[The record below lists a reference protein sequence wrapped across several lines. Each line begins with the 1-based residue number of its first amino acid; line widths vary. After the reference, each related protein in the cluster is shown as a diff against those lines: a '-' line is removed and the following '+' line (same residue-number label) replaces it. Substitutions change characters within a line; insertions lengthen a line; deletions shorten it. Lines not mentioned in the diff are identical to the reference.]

1 MGDFYN
7 RGGGALTTTI
17 VTTDDLEVDSGTL
30 SIDADNNRVGVGTTA
45 PGTQLQLEG
54 SAPYIT
60 LKNDTSENSDG
71 GCEVKIIG
79 EDHTDVALG
88 QIEISHSGSSDD
100 TKGKMI
106 LSTHTGSSLT
116 AALTISDTQAATF
129 VSKVSADDSFSI
141 KEKASANADVAAY
154 GQIWVK
160 TATPN
165 ELYFTDDG
173 GNDVQITTGGAIAG
187 GGGGAAANTADTIL
201 HMQVFA

>member
-1 MGDFYN
+1 VAHFN
-7 RGGGALTTTI
+7 RGFFSGGQKVVLT
-17 VTTDDLEVDSGTL
+17 DLEVDSTTL
-30 SIDADNNRVGVGTTA
+30 VVDATNNRLGIGTAEPGTTLQIE
-45 PGTQLQLEG
+45 GT
-54 SAPYIT
+54 APYIT
-60 LKNDTSENSDG
+60 LKNNTSENSDG
-71 GCEVKIIG
+71 GCESKIIG
-79 EDHTDVALG
+79 EDHANVTLG
-88 QIEISHSGSSDD
+88 QIEISHSGPSDD

-165 ELYFTDDG
+165 ELYFTTDAGDDIQLTSG
-173 GNDVQITTGGAIAG
+173 TSNAA
-187 GGGGAAANTADTIL
+187 GGGAAANTADTIL